1 MSGEKIQV
9 REGWWRQR
17 CGHIVHVTPVM
28 VALGSGYK
36 WECAID
42 VYFDNGRTE
51 REYETLEDLVE
62 FLGKNI
68 TITSAD

>member
-17 CGHIVHVTPVM
+17 CGNVVRI
-28 VALGSGYK
+28 AGESGDSHYP
-36 WECAID
+36 WRCESGVC
-42 VYFDNGRTE
+42 YRNNGRYLTYTE
-51 REYETLEDLVE
+51 TDIDLVK